1 MRQKRKYKNG
11 SLNNRCKQDV
21 IEDFDVPS
29 QEDFD
34 EADKEFAQAK
44 VESFKRSSRSIR
56 RAFVAVFVLCVIA
69 FVWMRIES
77 VPYVETTATVVYY
90 GDKARVVPIH
100 IANEF
105 GAHWDFA
112 RFENRHA
119 VVKYYFDGTE
129 YERDI
134 KLFSKPDGMQTVVYC
149 NRNNPAD
156 CRSTKVRNV
165 YVEIILILIIGIYVV
180 ILAWAFVPRLIR

>member
-1 MRQKRKYKNG
+1 
-11 SLNNRCKQDV
+11 
-21 IEDFDVPS
+21 
-29 QEDFD
+29 
-34 EADKEFAQAK
+34 
-44 VESFKRSSRSIR
+44 
-56 RAFVAVFVLCVIA
+56 
-69 FVWMRIES
+69 MRIES

-112 RFENRHA
+112 RLENRHA
-119 VVKYYFDGTE
+119 VVRYYFDGTE

-165 YVEIILILIIGIYVV
+165 YIEIILILIIGIYVV